1 MQVTETRSDGLRR
14 EFSVVVPASEL
25 DSKLLA
31 RLSAMKDQVNI
42 KGFRPGKV
50 PVSHLR
56 RIFGRSTMAEIV
68 QNTLGEIARDTL
80 TSRGEKA
87 ALPPDFRLPEDEEA
101 SNKILDGAADL
112 AYTMTYEVLPK
123 IEPADF
129 KSISIERPLA
139 EVTDAEVDTQLRQL
153 AETTRAFAPKS
164 GAAAE
169 GDRLSIAYV
178 GKIDGVEFPGGS
190 DDNASVTIGDGRFIA
205 GFSEQLVGTSAGD
218 ARTITVTFPADYAVA
233 NLAGKEATFDVSVKE
248 VASADAAVVDDEL
261 AKRFG
266 LESLDALRKSVRE
279 QIQSQFTTAS
289 RQKLKRA
296 LLDRLDE
303 MHKEVNLPPALV
315 DQEFDS
321 IWQQVV
327 RELQSSGKTFES
339 EGTTED
345 AAKAEYRQIAER
357 RVRLGLV
364 MSEVGERNNIQV
376 TEEEIQ
382 RAMSAQ
388 MRQFPGQEKAVLD
401 YYRRTPEALGG
412 LRAPIFEQKVTDF
425 ILELAK
431 VSDKPVSREELMRDE
446 DDRTV

>member
-1 MQVTETRSDGLRR
+1 
-14 EFSVVVPASEL
+14 
-25 DSKLLA
+25 
-31 RLSAMKDQVNI
+31 
-42 KGFRPGKV
+42 
-50 PVSHLR
+50 
-56 RIFGRSTMAEIV
+56 
-68 QNTLGEIARDTL
+68 
-80 TSRGEKA
+80 
-87 ALPPDFRLPEDEEA
+87 
-101 SNKILDGAADL
+101 
-112 AYTMTYEVLPK
+112 
-123 IEPADF
+123 
-129 KSISIERPLA
+129 
-139 EVTDAEVDTQLRQL
+139 
-153 AETTRAFAPKS
+153 
-164 GAAAE
+164 
-169 GDRLSIAYV
+169 V